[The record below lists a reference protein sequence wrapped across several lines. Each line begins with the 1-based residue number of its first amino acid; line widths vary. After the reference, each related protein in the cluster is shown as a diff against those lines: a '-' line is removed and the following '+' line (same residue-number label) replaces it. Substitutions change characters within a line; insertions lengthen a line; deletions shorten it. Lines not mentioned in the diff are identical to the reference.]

1 VGVRRG
7 GNQRIAAGGGGTAII
22 WIDWSHRTELQGQI
36 NSYTSPLSE
45 CTHTHKGCHVCVC
58 VWKCSSKCGRKTLET
73 RNPPTDPSKVSGS
86 EPHPTPRIIGNLAGS
101 IGNLVAAPKR
111 G

>member
-7 GNQRIAAGGGGTAII
+7 GNQRIAAAGGGTATI
-22 WIDWSHRTELQGQI
+22 WIDRSHRTELQGQI
-36 NSYTSPLSE
+36 DSYTSPFFE
-45 CTHTHKGCHVCVC
+45 CTHTHTACVC

-86 EPHPTPRIIGNLAGS
+86 ESHPAPRIIGNLVGS
-101 IGNLVAAPKR
+101 IGNLVAAPK
-111 G
+111 GG